1 MNLIHLESERLKYRP
16 FTEEDYNQLLE
27 ILHNEKVCEYLPG
40 VEKYSKEQVR
50 KWLNFF
56 VKSFLPEKPNMYY
69 AISLK
74 ENPKIIGY
82 CGMNWIPEFETNE
95 ITYVIH
101 NDYWG
106 VGYASEIA
114 KKMMEVARACKVK
127 EMVSLAMVG
136 NIPSAKVL
144 EKVGFVFEKE
154 VELWGAKLN
163 LYRQTL

>member
-1 MNLIHLESERLKYRP
+1 MDLFHLESERLKYRP
-16 FTEEDYNQLLE
+16 FTQDDYDELLE
-27 ILHNEKVCEYLPG
+27 VLHNEKVCEYLPG
-40 VEKYSKEQVR
+40 TDKYSKEEVG

-56 VKSFLPEKPNMYY
+56 VKSFLPKKPNMYY

-74 ENPKIIGY
+74 DNPKIIGY
-82 CGMNWIPEFETNE
+82 CAMNWIPEFETNE
-95 ITYVIH
+95 ITYVLH

-106 VGYASEIA
+106 AGYASEVA
-114 KKMMEVARACKVK
+114 RKMMDVARACNVK

-136 NIPSAKVL
+136 NKASARVL
-144 EKVGFVFEKE
+144 EKVGFIFDKE